1 MKIVIYYKTDISSK
15 YKNLVSTLKNYKM
28 NFSVETIVDPDQ
40 LTMNEKGVNTLP
52 TFILYDNDNDNN
64 ELLRHRGDF
73 NLITILDIISIQN
86 KKQK

>member
-52 TFILYDNDNDNN
+52 TFILYDNDNN